1 MTVAIHPA
9 ETEPPVAEA
18 FQPLDIAVDRCKGC
32 GLCVA
37 ICPKHVLALEP
48 SFVNEHGYHPVQ
60 LTDAAACTELRAVRT
75 DLPGHGLHRLRATEG
90 KLTCLP

>member
-1 MTVAIHPA
+1 MTVAFHPA

-18 FQPLDIAVDRCKGC
+18 FQPLEIAVDRCKGC

-37 ICPKHVLALEP
+37 ICPKHVLALDP

-60 LTDAAACTELRAVRT
+60 LTDAAGCTSCALCARICPDTAFTVYAR
-75 DLPGHGLHRLRATEG
+75 PKGG
-90 KLTCLP
+90 